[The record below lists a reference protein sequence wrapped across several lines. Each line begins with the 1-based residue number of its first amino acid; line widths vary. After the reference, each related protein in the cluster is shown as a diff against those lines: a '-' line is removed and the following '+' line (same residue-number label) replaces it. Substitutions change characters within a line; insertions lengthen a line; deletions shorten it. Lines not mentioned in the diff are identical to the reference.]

1 VNASESNIL
10 DRVFERIPPTGR
22 EIGGWTSKLAA
33 SQYRIFI
40 RELQQAITQYG
51 SGADVLDWG
60 CGYGL
65 QSLCMHEMGFNVT
78 AAGMDPPDIHPED
91 SGNDLSYRFAKLD
104 NPITLPFAE
113 GTFDVALSMGV
124 LEHVRETGGDELQS
138 LTELARVLRP
148 GGTLIVL
155 HFPQKSGLVETILHR
170 TSRSKT
176 RHLHEFR
183 YSKEDVRM
191 MLETSELQLSL
202 QRLWTYGLFPRNSVA
217 RVLGRASNQRRIVR
231 LYDLIDDVVGSVF
244 PKGCMNIG
252 FTAQKNHR
260 DTPEQK

>member
-1 VNASESNIL
+1 
-10 DRVFERIPPTGR
+10 
-22 EIGGWTSKLAA
+22 
-33 SQYRIFI
+33 
-40 RELQQAITQYG
+40 
-51 SGADVLDWG
+51 
-60 CGYGL
+60 
-65 QSLCMHEMGFNVT
+65 M
-78 AAGMDPPDIHPED
+78 
-91 SGNDLSYRFAKLD
+91 
-104 NPITLPFAE
+104 
-113 GTFDVALSMGV
+113 
-124 LEHVRETGGDELQS
+124 
-138 LTELARVLRP
+138 
-148 GGTLIVL
+148 L

-252 FTAQKNHR
+252 FTAQKSHR